1 MCSITEN
8 QLFEISVQKAL
19 EALSVAR
26 FVASHLV
33 DAVVKSVQTHL
44 FALLSE
50 SGLACACAV
59 LSRNASLEVL
69 LGGCGDYFAQ
79 HLT

>member
-19 EALSVAR
+19 EALAVASL
-26 FVASHLV
+26 VASHLV
-33 DAVVKSVQTHL
+33 DTVVKSVQTHL
-44 FALLSE
+44 FAFLSE

-69 LGGCGDYFAQ
+69 W
-79 HLT
+79 T